1 MTELIVAKESKKWV
15 PLHVHS
21 EYSALDG
28 AIRVPEYYK
37 FTQRHGI
44 DAAGVSDHY
53 NMSAFVEMDKT
64 FSDVKPIFGCE
75 LYAAS
80 FIPTQIRKRKFHLSS
95 WALNKKGF
103 INLQK
108 LAARGYAAD
117 DESNAGPY
125 AVPFSALEE
134 FHEGIAFSS
143 ACLGGELPQL
153 LANGLETSAREWLD
167 KVLSVVGR
175 ENFYIELMD
184 IGDYKPQLEM
194 NDKLFALANSCG
206 VKTIIT
212 TDSHYFKEDESWY
225 GALVAAQKRQTL
237 SEQEFNADSQEGEDE
252 KVWDMNRMDLSL
264 RTPEQMWERWKDKY
278 PEALEET
285 VRLSEKTERFS
296 IRGDRYLLPHLSAG
310 GSGFKDEARRGLE
323 KRLAFLSVPSSEK
336 EAYFSRL
343 DYECDVIEG
352 MGFVDYFLMVGDLVS
367 YAKQSG
373 IKVGPGRG
381 SAAGSV
387 LAWSME
393 ITELDP
399 LKFGLIFE
407 RFLNPQRISMPDIDI
422 DFEDERRPEIIKY
435 LKSKYGDG
443 AVMPIANYT
452 RSKWKTAIRDASRV
466 VGSAPW
472 QTEVLVKTLEGVVD
486 SSLANISDDG
496 DWDADEN
503 IDAKS
508 LTRYL
513 FKQDSTRQIAGMNK
527 EVVSHILDLAGHF
540 KGLLRNYGKHAS
552 GMVISPSRIDDFVP
566 VGRVGSKSGGRQR
579 GGTLCAQYDMD
590 GIDYC
595 KLVKIDVLGLSTLSM
610 IKEMETVAKTFDHNG
625 IKSPEMHDFVKFMNK
640 HGTSDCESFADPE
653 LEAKGITADSIRKT
667 FDSLARG
674 ETTGVFQLG
683 GGGMRKLITD
693 VAPRTV
699 EDLSSCVALYRPG
712 PLNSGIAA
720 SYIAAGDGRRWK
732 RQTAETVK
740 FPDSVRAKIE
750 KLCAETRGLPIYQ
763 EHIMKIAQ
771 ELAGYSLGEA
781 DNLRKAIGK
790 KKLSVMETERGKFTE
805 HCAAGGISPQDAEE
819 TFHTIEYFAGYGF
832 NKSHSACYALLA
844 FLTAW
849 YRANRTPVFWA
860 AVINDTI
867 KKARQNLRGEYVISP
882 LLREIGKSYPVLPP
896 MLSDTD
902 ESVEDMRNTMAVE
915 SVAVKGEDFRFLRD
929 NEHYWETESNW
940 VIKLGISAAKRV
952 GKNEEALR
960 DILDMGIKR
969 TDTLS
974 VLMRKAISSEKI
986 RGIAATGT
994 LFLNGFFDSILSATL
1009 KSKQAYIHPVYLRLA
1024 ILLLSDAANI
1034 NSPAV
1039 CALNET
1045 ASVLNGKSPNPH
1057 GGYNGYVFAIAKS
1070 RSVWGSYLKE
1080 CCERI
1085 IKKTKYKRETSR
1097 WNDMRVQ
1104 YWIDNEFELKVVGA
1118 LVDSACKIEQ
1128 RMREDQSFKAEC
1140 LSAIYQIEKED
1151 YGEGLTVPDWGL
1163 AGEITDWGFDLFAD
1177 EAVAWRDLRW
1187 KNRSADFTSQTFE
1200 RLSRSE
1206 EGILIAGQFE
1216 KAVWKGDGGYILL
1229 QGRYGSGGRSLFVQ
1243 LEKWVPFLGIEAI
1256 KKVHERGGFV
1266 VLRVKYDSDK
1276 NSFTLLDDGKKADP
1290 SVNAGQTDCPSSIYV
1305 LPLLGNFMDTGL
1317 IKLKSGDKR

>member
-1 MTELIVAKESKKWV
+1 M
-15 PLHVHS
+15 
-21 EYSALDG
+21 
-28 AIRVPEYYK
+28 
-37 FTQRHGI
+37 
-44 DAAGVSDHY
+44 
-53 NMSAFVEMDKT
+53 
-64 FSDVKPIFGCE
+64 
-75 LYAAS
+75 
-80 FIPTQIRKRKFHLSS
+80 
-95 WALNKKGF
+95 
-103 INLQK
+103 
-108 LAARGYAAD
+108 
-117 DESNAGPY
+117 
-125 AVPFSALEE
+125 
-134 FHEGIAFSS
+134 
-143 ACLGGELPQL
+143 
-153 LANGLETSAREWLD
+153 
-167 KVLSVVGR
+167 
-175 ENFYIELMD
+175 
-184 IGDYKPQLEM
+184 
-194 NDKLFALANSCG
+194 
-206 VKTIIT
+206 
-212 TDSHYFKEDESWY
+212 
-225 GALVAAQKRQTL
+225 
-237 SEQEFNADSQEGEDE
+237 
-252 KVWDMNRMDLSL
+252 
-264 RTPEQMWERWKDKY
+264 
-278 PEALEET
+278 
-285 VRLSEKTERFS
+285 
-296 IRGDRYLLPHLSAG
+296 
-310 GSGFKDEARRGLE
+310 
-323 KRLAFLSVPSSEK
+323 PSSEK

-790 KKLSVMETERGKFTE
+790 KSCR
-805 HCAAGGISPQDAEE
+805 
-819 TFHTIEYFAGYGF
+819 
-832 NKSHSACYALLA
+832 
-844 FLTAW
+844 
-849 YRANRTPVFWA
+849 
-860 AVINDTI
+860 
-867 KKARQNLRGEYVISP
+867 
-882 LLREIGKSYPVLPP
+882 
-896 MLSDTD
+896 
-902 ESVEDMRNTMAVE
+902 
-915 SVAVKGEDFRFLRD
+915 
-929 NEHYWETESNW
+929 
-940 VIKLGISAAKRV
+940 
-952 GKNEEALR
+952 
-960 DILDMGIKR
+960 
-969 TDTLS
+969 
-974 VLMRKAISSEKI
+974 
-986 RGIAATGT
+986 
-994 LFLNGFFDSILSATL
+994 
-1009 KSKQAYIHPVYLRLA
+1009 
-1024 ILLLSDAANI
+1024 
-1034 NSPAV
+1034 
-1039 CALNET
+1039 
-1045 ASVLNGKSPNPH
+1045 
-1057 GGYNGYVFAIAKS
+1057 
-1070 RSVWGSYLKE
+1070 
-1080 CCERI
+1080 
-1085 IKKTKYKRETSR
+1085 
-1097 WNDMRVQ
+1097 
-1104 YWIDNEFELKVVGA
+1104 
-1118 LVDSACKIEQ
+1118 
-1128 RMREDQSFKAEC
+1128 
-1140 LSAIYQIEKED
+1140 
-1151 YGEGLTVPDWGL
+1151 
-1163 AGEITDWGFDLFAD
+1163 
-1177 EAVAWRDLRW
+1177 
-1187 KNRSADFTSQTFE
+1187 
-1200 RLSRSE
+1200 
-1206 EGILIAGQFE
+1206 
-1216 KAVWKGDGGYILL
+1216 
-1229 QGRYGSGGRSLFVQ
+1229 
-1243 LEKWVPFLGIEAI
+1243 
-1256 KKVHERGGFV
+1256 
-1266 VLRVKYDSDK
+1266 
-1276 NSFTLLDDGKKADP
+1276 
-1290 SVNAGQTDCPSSIYV
+1290 
-1305 LPLLGNFMDTGL
+1305 
-1317 IKLKSGDKR
+1317 